1 MHARAL
7 IVARMRGAYF
17 RTTLSS
23 CSLRSNDVWKYA
35 PTINCGGLEL
45 PVGFRSMTMFLVEQT
60 TVPVASLPVSQFKHH
75 LQLGTGFA
83 DDTAQD
89 AVLEQ
94 YLRAAIAAI
103 EARTG
108 KVILSKQFRWSLTA
122 WRDAS
127 RQPLPMA
134 PVISLDIVRLVDRM
148 GSQTIIDDTTY
159 QLQPDQHR
167 PAIAAMGGCLPT
179 VPMGS
184 TVEIDLTAGYG
195 PDWDDVPASLQ
206 QGIMI
211 LAASYYEDRA
221 GNARKGDLPF
231 AVSGLIERFR
241 SIRILGGRAK

>member
-7 IVARMRGAYF
+7 TVARMPGAYF

-103 EARTG
+103 EARTRSFCPRRG
-108 KVILSKQFRWSLTA
+108 PCGHFPSAVDSGGIAAGWLAQMFGAKGG
-122 WRDAS
+122 
-127 RQPLPMA
+127 A
-134 PVISLDIVRLVDRM
+134 PVL
-148 GSQTIIDDTTY
+148 G
-159 QLQPDQHR
+159 
-167 PAIAAMGGCLPT
+167 
-179 VPMGS
+179 
-184 TVEIDLTAGYG
+184 
-195 PDWDDVPASLQ
+195 
-206 QGIMI
+206 
-211 LAASYYEDRA
+211 
-221 GNARKGDLPF
+221 
-231 AVSGLIERFR
+231 VS
-241 SIRILGGRAK
+241 